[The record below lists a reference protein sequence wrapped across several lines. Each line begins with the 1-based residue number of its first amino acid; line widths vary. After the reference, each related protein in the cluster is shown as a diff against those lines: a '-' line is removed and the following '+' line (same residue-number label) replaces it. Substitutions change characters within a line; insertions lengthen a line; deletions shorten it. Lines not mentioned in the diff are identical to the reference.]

1 MYSYY
6 QYITMNYCEDGLHTI
21 KLMTKVYLIMTK
33 VLNKYELII
42 NMEMSTFFSGVSLYV
57 MGGSGKF

>member
-1 MYSYY
+1 
-6 QYITMNYCEDGLHTI
+6 MNYCEDGLHTI